1 MPRRG
6 PGLVMAMLTLL
17 FAGRVA
23 GQALQAWA
31 PQPWLPPLERWQG
44 SSIDYRILLAT
55 QLLMLAAMAW
65 ASFRAWRGV
74 LVTRPTLGRVLAWL
88 GALYMAGSV
97 ARIVVGLAVPGAP
110 PWFSTWIPAIFH
122 LVLAGFVLAL
132 ARYHSSR

>member
-1 MPRRG
+1 MSRRQL
-6 PGLVMAMLTLL
+6 GLVMTIATLL

-23 GQALQAWA
+23 GQAIQTWA

-44 SSIDYRILLAT
+44 SSLDYSVLLGT

-65 ASFRAWRGV
+65 ASVRAWREV
-74 LVTRPTLGRVLAWL
+74 LVVRPTLGRVLLWL
-88 GALYMAGSV
+88 GAIYMAGSI
-97 ARIVVGLAVPGAP
+97 ARIAVGLAVPGAP

-132 ARYHSSR
+132 ARYHSR

>member
-1 MPRRG
+1 
-6 PGLVMAMLTLL
+6 MAVTTAL

-23 GQALQAWA
+23 GQAIQTWA
-31 PQPWLPPLERWQG
+31 PQSWLPPLERWQG
-44 SSIDYRILLAT
+44 SSLDYSILLGT

-65 ASFRAWRGV
+65 ASIRACKGV
-74 LVTRPTLGRVLAWL
+74 LVVRPRWGRILLWL
-88 GALYMAGSV
+88 GAIYMAGSI

-132 ARYHSSR
+132 ARYHSR